1 MQDLFNFII
10 PCGSGHFKK
19 EFVKFCARTRRI
31 GKIARNERHRFRAKK
46 LQSGAA
52 CGILKI
58 AGMHNGFRPAA
69 RPPAPEPE
77 AAAASSQT
85 DHPDAPEK
93 QLNSHQ
99 KRKRENQKRRNN
111 TRSSRTDGSAQYDGR
126 RNHTMKKLIPI
137 LLAAAMLLV
146 LAGCGGGDVL
156 KGTWVDPIDEEGEV
170 EKTWIFDGKCPNG
183 VRIPR
188 EPTPSTET
196 RLPSSFLHGMPR
208 RSMSFRWT
216 DKN

>member
-1 MQDLFNFII
+1 MQDLSNFII

-31 GKIARNERHRFRAKK
+31 GKIARNERHGFRAKK
-46 LQSGAA
+46 LQSGAE

-58 AGMHNGFRPAA
+58 VGMHNGFRPAA

-99 KRKRENQKRRNN
+99 KRKREDIRFEATTLVVKENDSQK
-111 TRSSRTDGSAQYDGR
+111 
-126 RNHTMKKLIPI
+126 
-137 LLAAAMLLV
+137 
-146 LAGCGGGDVL
+146 GGDSL
-156 KGTWVDPIDEEGEV
+156 IVDHDQDCV
-170 EKTWIFDGKCPNG
+170 H
-183 VRIPR
+183 RI
-188 EPTPSTET
+188 
-196 RLPSSFLHGMPR
+196 
-208 RSMSFRWT
+208 
-216 DKN
+216 